1 MRKIYFI
8 RHSIRDIRFK
18 HDESAPLTEEGILLA
33 NGLVDVFKD
42 KEISSIFSSPF
53 KRAIDTVQPIAN
65 DKSIKVEIVHD
76 FYERTV
82 GDWIDN
88 FSEFAEQQW
97 SDFDYKLKNGESLND
112 VKIRIVLAFEKLVEN
127 SEGDIIICGHGTSF
141 SVLFNHLTYGAFG
154 YVEFLEMKMPDV
166 FEYLIGS
173 NKIVKY
179 L

>member
-1 MRKIYFI
+1 MSKIYFI

-33 NGLVDVFKD
+33 NGLVEVFKD
-42 KEISSIFSSPF
+42 KEIMRIFSSPF

-65 DKSIKVEIVHD
+65 DKSINVEIVHD

-88 FSEFAEQQW
+88 FSAFAEQQW
-97 SDFDYKLKNGESLND
+97 SDFDYKLENGESLKE
-112 VKIRIVLAFEKLVEN
+112 VKIRIVPAFERLVEN

-141 SVLFNHLTYGAFG
+141 SVLFNHLTNGVFG
-154 YVEFLEMKMPDV
+154 YDEFLEMNMPDV
-166 FEYLIGS
+166 FEYESGS